1 MSNYLSTEAISVYA
15 TDRITG
21 NKYTFAVK
29 DRKVRYTPGQ
39 INKQDINYVE
49 EGDVKTEAHASSRAA
64 TMISF
69 DTLETSNPN
78 TLSMVGLDILLN
90 ELTRRFDIEL
100 SFTPNSRTKS
110 YTMDNALI
118 EISGDGT
125 DGFYTITATGTVS
138 NVVGS

>member
-1 MSNYLSTEAISVYA
+1 MSNYLPTEALSVYA
-15 TDRITG
+15 TDKLTG

-29 DRKVRYTPGQ
+29 DRKVRFIPGQ
-39 INKQDINYVE
+39 IDKQDVNYVI
-49 EGDVKTEAHASSRAA
+49 EGDARTEAHATSRAA
-64 TMISF
+64 TEISF

-78 TLSMVGLDILLN
+78 TLSMIGLNSLLN
-90 ELTRRFDIEL
+90 ELTRRFDIEI

-118 EISGDGT
+118 EISGDGA
-125 DGFYTITATGTVS
+125 DGFYTITATGTIS